1 MLTILSV
8 AIGIILVLLLMS
20 ILSSTVH
27 DIISSMLSL
36 RGRHLR
42 KTLTDMLGEQTENF
56 FSHPFFRQLIYAD
69 KNKNLVK
76 PYSLPDW
83 IDKETFSAILHDVLQ
98 DSGDGNNLAEKIN
111 KISDPNLKRLLEYL
125 VRESDGTIGG
135 LKAKL
140 ENWFEQVMER
150 SSAFFARAT
159 KWRLFVIGLVMAA
172 LLNADTIH
180 IYQALSTNPELRE
193 KIVQVADKLA
203 AADTIP
209 AIARDS
215 SIKQTVANA
224 QSFLSSQLGGLESP
238 LGLGWNEPDDKK
250 SLPDWLVKLAGFLLT
265 GIAVTFGAS
274 FWFDLLKKM
283 LALRNSAG
291 GGSGGGASDNSGTS
305 SSRGASGPPQNIDA
319 QPIGT
324 VSDSDKSKQ

>member
-8 AIGIILVLLLMS
+8 SIGIVLVLLLMS

-42 KTLTDMLGEQTENF
+42 KTLTDMLGDQTETF

-69 KNKNLVK
+69 KNKNLVQ

-83 IDKETFSAILHDVLQ
+83 INKETFSAILHDVLQ
-98 DSGDGNNLAEKIN
+98 DSGDGKNLAEKID
-111 KISDPNLKRLLEYL
+111 KISDPTLKHLLEYL

-135 LKAKL
+135 LKNQM

-150 SSAFFARAT
+150 SSAFFSRAT
-159 KWRLFVIGLVMAA
+159 KWRLFFIGLVLAT

-193 KIVQVADKLA
+193 KMVQVANKLV

-215 SIKQTVANA
+215 AIKQTIENA
-224 QSFLSSQLGGLESP
+224 KGLMSSQLGALESP
-238 LGLGWNEPDDKK
+238 LGLGWNEPEDKR

-283 LALRNSAG
+283 LALRS
-291 GGSGGGASDNSGTS
+291 SGGGESSDSSGTRM
-305 SSRGASGPPQNIDA
+305 SRGVSGPPQNTDA

-324 VSDSDKSKQ
+324 VSNSK